1 VPTGVNPV
9 ILRVAIVGCG
19 WAAEWQVHDGFMRLP
34 HLFTL
39 VACCDTNALRARS
52 FAEKHGI
59 PQVVPDYTDLLAQAG
74 IDVIVVCT
82 PPALHCSMV
91 VAALQAGR
99 HVICEKPF
107 VASLAECDKVVSAEA
122 ESRGRVMP
130 IFQYRFG
137 DGIARVRHGIRSGL
151 VGKHFMSVVETAKK
165 RGSDYYA
172 VAWRG
177 KIATELGGVLV
188 TQAIHIHDLLTW
200 LVGPVAAV
208 SCFKTTRVNPIE
220 VEDCAVASIRLLDG
234 SLASLS
240 ATLGSARQA
249 TRIRLYFENATF
261 ERECFDED
269 SRNPANEP
277 WVVIPRSR
285 EIGLAIDAKMA
296 EIAPQNGWFVRQ
308 FELFHASIVNAGPFP
323 VTLEDARTSIEL
335 ITAMFHSDETGE
347 TVVLPIPA
355 THPKYAGWTPASSR
369 VVPQ

>member
-1 VPTGVNPV
+1 
-9 ILRVAIVGCG
+9 
-19 WAAEWQVHDGFMRLP
+19 MRLP
-34 HLFTL
+34 HLFA
-39 VACCDTNALRARS
+39 VSACCDTSELRARS

-59 PQVVPDYTDLLAQAG
+59 PRAVHDYSELLALPG

-107 VASLAECDKVVSAEA
+107 VASLAEFDRVVAVEA
-122 ESRGRVMP
+122 ESPGRVMP

-137 DGIARVRHGIRSGL
+137 DGIARVRHAIRSGL
-151 VGKHFMSVVETAKK
+151 VGKHFMSTVETAKK
-165 RGSDYYA
+165 RGPDYYA

-177 KIATELGGVLV
+177 KFASELGGVLL

-200 LVGPVAAV
+200 LVGPAALV

-220 VEDCAVASIRLLDG
+220 VEDCAVASIRLVDG
-234 SLASLS
+234 SLASLC

-249 TRIRLYFENATF
+249 TRIRLYYENVTF

-269 SRNPANEP
+269 SKKPANEP
-277 WVVIPRSR
+277 WVVIPRNH
-285 EIGLAIDAKMA
+285 ELGLALQTKMA
-296 EIAPQNGWFVRQ
+296 EIGPQCGWFMRQ
-308 FELFHASIVNAGPFP
+308 FELFHASIVSGGPFP
-323 VTLEDARTSIEL
+323 VTLEDARISIEL

-347 TVVLPIPA
+347 AVALPIRN
-355 THPKYAGWTPASSR
+355 THPKYTGWIPASDR
-369 VVPQ
+369 GAEQ